1 MDFTGVKIAVR
12 LLQKI
17 HLQHFLML
25 ASVLLLSACST
36 FKPSCKTQLTPNWV
50 DTKSLQT
57 DIAKLTSDEFEG
69 RKTGT
74 QGAALTRVYIN
85 QRFSQI
91 GLSPWLS
98 STPPQTVASKNH
110 SQLDNSLD
118 TQLKNDLFNLPFTY
132 SQGFSERH
140 GSNVVGVLTA
150 TRPSSLWRLVIAH
163 YDHLGVKR
171 GKIHPGVDDNA
182 SGISAMLQLAT
193 YAAANRSLYQDT
205 NLMFVATDAEEPGLY
220 GGYALVERLNLPH
233 SIPNAEQ
240 IELAVNLDMVGRP
253 DRSNVIHL
261 EGRRGFSQFSL
272 IQQNLI
278 KETGLCIRAHH
289 SRKRTSMAAHINW
302 LRASDHYPLHKAGIP
317 WLYFGVPPHQDYHA
331 PSDTVEKIDLEFL
344 ATVTASAHQLLI
356 INSLQLENVP

>member
-1 MDFTGVKIAVR
+1 MGFTDEKIAVR
-12 LLQKI
+12 FLQKI
-17 HLQHFLML
+17 HLQHLLML

-36 FKPSCKTQLTPNWV
+36 FKPSCKTQLTSNWV

-57 DIAKLTSDEFEG
+57 DIAKLASDELEG
-69 RKTGT
+69 RKTGS
-74 QGAALTRVYIN
+74 QGAVLTRIYIN
-85 QRFSQI
+85 QRFTQI
-91 GLSPWLS
+91 GLTPWFYPALPHRS
-98 STPPQTVASKNH
+98 NDQPHTP
-110 SQLDNSLD
+110 LDNRIDS
-118 TQLKNDLFNLPFTY
+118 QVKNAAFDVPFIY
-132 SQGFSERH
+132 SQGFHHRQ
-140 GSNVVGVLTA
+140 GRNVVGVLTA
-150 TRPSSLWRLVIAH
+150 SRPSSHWRLIVAH
-163 YDHLGVKR
+163 YDHLGIKR
-171 GKIHPGVDDNA
+171 GKIYPGADDNA
-182 SGISAMLQLAT
+182 SGIAAMLQLAT

-278 KETGLCIRAHH
+278 KETGLCIRAYH

-344 ATVTASAHQLLI
+344 AAVTASAHQLLI